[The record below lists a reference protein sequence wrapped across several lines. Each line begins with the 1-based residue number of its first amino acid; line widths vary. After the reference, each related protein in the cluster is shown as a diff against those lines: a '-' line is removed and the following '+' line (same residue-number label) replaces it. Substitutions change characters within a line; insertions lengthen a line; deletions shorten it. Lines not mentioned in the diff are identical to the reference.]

1 MVKHSKK
8 IFCYLPLAS
17 MAIATFLV
25 HKRGF
30 PFCHL
35 FFFIL
40 VLMLMGKK
48 WGGGVCGGTFE
59 KVMSKRTNLL
69 GLTCLHFFLG
79 PLSGRKGH
87 IQTVVQSCM
96 PGLSRHRQ

>member
-1 MVKHSKK
+1 MS
-8 IFCYLPLAS
+8 P
-17 MAIATFLV
+17 
-25 HKRGF
+25 
-30 PFCHL
+30 
-35 FFFIL
+35 FFFHFS
-40 VLMLMGKK
+40 VNVDGEKM
-48 WGGGVCGGTFE
+48 GGGVCGGTFE